1 MELLRELPGRRV
13 WREGDVLVKAFRHPS
28 PLMRWRDGRRARR
41 ELDVLARLTAL
52 GLPVPRPLGFER
64 RAGAACAR
72 IAWVAGTRT
81 LEQVLDEAADAAVA
95 ARSRTDLVEDAA
107 RLVARF
113 SSAGLHQPDWHP
125 KNLLVDGAG
134 ALVAIDFHKARLAE
148 PTPASIESAARRM
161 ASVLFEQLDARELL
175 AAAHAWYA
183 ALPDHLRPVHTARRA
198 LLRRLWIA
206 ARAERLEQVE
216 RDLDRWLRTSG
227 AVEREGA
234 AWVGR
239 VRTFGARFELT
250 CDARALAA
258 AWIDQARLCEHRVPC
273 ARPERLELGG
283 RPRALFVVPDGA
295 RAPRDL
301 VLDPL
306 ELLAERLGP
315 SANARALVERSRAG
329 TTRWTAPDGTIHLV
343 PRDARPADV

>member
-13 WREGDVLVKAFRHPS
+13 WREGEVLVKAFRHPS

-64 RAGAACAR
+64 RDGAACAR

-81 LEQVLDEAADAAVA
+81 LEQVLDGTGCAAAAERWRVG
-95 ARSRTDLVEDAA
+95 LVEDAA

-113 SSAGLHQPDWHP
+113 CSAGLHQPDWHP

-148 PTPASIESAARRM
+148 PTPEAAESAARRM
-161 ASVLFEQLDARELL
+161 ASVLFELVDARELL
-175 AAAHAWYA
+175 AGAHAWHA
-183 ALPDHLRPVHTARRA
+183 ALPLHLRPVAPTRRA
-198 LLRRLWIA
+198 LLRRLWLD
-206 ARAERLEQVE
+206 ARAERLAQVE

-227 AVEREGA
+227 AVAREGA
-234 AWVGR
+234 AWMSR
-239 VRTFGARFELT
+239 VCPTGARFELT
-250 CDARALAA
+250 DDVRALRA
-258 AWIDQARLCEHRVPC
+258 AWTDQARLVEHRVPC
-273 ARPERLELGG
+273 AHPERLELAG
-283 RPRALFVVPDGA
+283 RARALFVVPDGA
-295 RAPRDL
+295 RASRDL
-301 VLDPL
+301 SLAPL
-306 ELLAERLGP
+306 ELLRERLGP
-315 SANARALVERSRAG
+315 SANARTLVERTRLR

-343 PRDARPADV
+343 PRDARPAQA